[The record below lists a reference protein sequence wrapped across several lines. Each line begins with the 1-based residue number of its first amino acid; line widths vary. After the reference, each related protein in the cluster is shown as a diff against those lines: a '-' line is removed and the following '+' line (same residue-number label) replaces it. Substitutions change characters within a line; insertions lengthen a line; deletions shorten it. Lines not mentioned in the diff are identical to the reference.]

1 MKLLTDTSLT
11 DASSSNIFRKLRLIY
26 LEIIHFLFN
35 YRPVVLG
42 NAVRNI
48 PNLNVNLNVLRD
60 AFDISRR
67 TKGIV
72 VSLCHPRGEK

>member
-1 MKLLTDTSLT
+1 MLY
-11 DASSSNIFRKLRLIY
+11 LIT
-26 LEIIHFLFN
+26 
-35 YRPVVLG
+35 VVLG
-42 NAVRNI
+42 NAIRNI
-48 PNLNVNLNVLRD
+48 SDLNVAQD